1 MTMNVI
7 EVSKWMQAQLDRD
20 GCLYQDDVVDYLV
33 KNGALSLTREN
44 SEGNLVLGRKLL
56 DEFKKLNQEQVV
68 WVKPDKY
75 WRFRVAEDEPGRDAR
90 G

>member
-7 EVSKWMQAQLDRD
+7 EVSNWMQAQLDRD

-33 KNGALSLTREN
+33 KNSANSLTREN
-44 SEGNLVLGRKLL
+44 SEGNLVLSRKLL
-56 DEFKKLNQEQVV
+56 DEFKRLNQEQVV